1 MVKIEIVGV
10 FLAVILFL
18 LISNLSDPNVRSAT
32 VYGSLFGLMALG
44 LTLTYITTKVLNFAY
59 GSFVTIGMYTSY
71 AMYRLWYKFIGYT
84 ITPYLSAPISF
95 LIGALV
101 PVTIYLALF

>member
-32 VYGSLFGLMALG
+32 VYGSLFGIMALG
-44 LTLTYITTKVLNFAY
+44 LTLTYITTKVPKFAY
-59 GSFVTIGMYTSY
+59 GSFVTICMYTSD
-71 AMYRLWYKFIGYT
+71 ALYRLNYKLGGYT
-84 ITPYLSAPISF
+84 MTPHLSQPISF
-95 LIGALV
+95 LIGALHS
-101 PVTIYLALF
+101 VTM

>member
-44 LTLTYITTKVLNFAY
+44 LTLTYLRTRVQIFAYVSFATIGLSTSNTLYRLNSKVL
-59 GSFVTIGMYTSY
+59 GSTLAPS
-71 AMYRLWYKFIGYT
+71 
-84 ITPYLSAPISF
+84 LSAPFAF
-95 LIGALV
+95 LMESLV
-101 PVTIYLALF
+101 S